1 MTEMQSPIKI
11 LYVGN
16 IQGFFGHQKFYLIPQ
31 RLVNGFTRCGHMVYV
46 LNDRDFAR
54 YANPFRS
61 RAFGARKVDGKL
73 LAVCRD
79 YRPDLLVLSN
89 CEMVSNEALQALRES
104 LPDVRIAYRN
114 VDSLNMGGNRKKVE
128 RRLGVV
134 DTLFLTSSV
143 SGLRD
148 PSGRTKLAF
157 MPNPVDPSLDRG
169 HAFEAANPRYDLFFA
184 GQAIR
189 DQADRRPAL
198 LRRLQSELGDLKLG
212 FFGSAVGKPSL
223 FGQGYLDALAQSA
236 MGLSLDREDENPLY
250 ASDRMSHYLGNGLLT
265 FVKRGKGF
273 ERFFTEREVAWFDD
287 ADDVIETVRRLS
299 TDREQRQRIA
309 KAGRRRA
316 HELFDCARIAAWMVE
331 LSLDRPFSQSYPWVE
346 AETAG

>member
-1 MTEMQSPIKI
+1 MHPPIRI
-11 LYVGN
+11 LYFGN
-16 IQGFFGHQKFYLIPQ
+16 VQGLFGHQKFYLIPQ
-31 RLVNGFTRCGHMVYV
+31 RLVNGFTRCGHMVYA

-79 YRPDLLVLSN
+79 YRPDLVVLSN
-89 CEMVSNEALQALRES
+89 CEMVSNEAVHALREI
-104 LPDVRIAYRN
+104 LPEVRVAYRN
-114 VDSLNMGGNRKKVE
+114 VDSLNMSGNRKKVE

-134 DTLFLTSSV
+134 DTIFLTSSV
-143 SGLRD
+143 TGLQD

-157 MPNPVDPSLDRG
+157 MPNPIDPSLDRG
-169 HAFEAANPRYDLFFA
+169 RAFEIARPRYDLFFA

-189 DQADRRPAL
+189 DQTDSRPAIL
-198 LRRLQSELGDLKLG
+198 GRLQRELGDLRLG
-212 FFGSAVGKPSL
+212 FFGSAVGRSSL
-223 FGQGYLDALAQSA
+223 YGQDYLDALADSA

-273 ERFFTEREVAWFDD
+273 ERFFTDREVAWFNG
-287 ADDVIETVRRLS
+287 ADDVIETVRRLA
-299 TDREQRQRIA
+299 TDSKQRQQIA
-309 KAGRRRA
+309 EAGWRRA
-316 HELFDCARIAAWMVE
+316 RELFDCARIAAWIVE
-331 LSLDRPFSQSYPWVE
+331 LSLDRPFSQKYPWVD
-346 AETAG
+346 G